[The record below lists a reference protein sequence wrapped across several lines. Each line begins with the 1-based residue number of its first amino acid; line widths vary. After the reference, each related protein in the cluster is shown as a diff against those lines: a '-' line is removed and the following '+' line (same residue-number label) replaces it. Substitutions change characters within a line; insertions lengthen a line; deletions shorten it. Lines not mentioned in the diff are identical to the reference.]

1 MNVVVLF
8 TTFVVIFPTMKGY
21 ELLDRIFSSRVRI
34 KLLEVFL
41 GRPAPR
47 FYIRE
52 LERLIREDAKNISR
66 ELRNLETMGLLKSEA
81 SGNQRHYE
89 VREDFLLYH
98 ELRAIFLKTMGPQRL
113 LKEAMENLSGV
124 EVAIQYGPGAA
135 TPSGDYA
142 DLPLDILIIGRPDP
156 AELRQALLLL
166 ENKIGREINAIAFT
180 PEEILARRRNRDP
193 FLLRV
198 LERDKT
204 LLRGSRVEP
213 SDAPLSVPGRKRD

>member
-1 MNVVVLF
+1 M
-8 TTFVVIFPTMKGY
+8 
-21 ELLDRIFSSRVRI
+21 
-34 KLLEVFL
+34 LEVFL

-66 ELRNLETMGLLKSEA
+66 ELRNLESLGLLRSEA
-81 SGNQRHYE
+81 AGNQHYYE
-89 VREDFLLYH
+89 VREDFLLYP
-98 ELRAIFLKTMGPQRL
+98 ELRAIFLKTTGPRRL
-113 LKEAMENLSGV
+113 LKEAMENLAGV

-135 TPSGDYA
+135 SPTDFP

-156 AELRQALLLL
+156 AELRQTILLL

-180 PEEILARRRNRDP
+180 PEEILARRKNRDP

-204 LLRGSRVEP
+204 LLRGAQEG
-213 SDAPLSVPGRKRD
+213 APRGPISVPARKDD

>member
-1 MNVVVLF
+1 M
-8 TTFVVIFPTMKGY
+8 TTFVVILPTMKGY
-21 ELLDRIFSSRVRI
+21 ELLDRLFSSRVRI

-66 ELRNLETMGLLKSEA
+66 ELRNLEALGLLKSESA
-81 SGNQRHYE
+81 GNQHYYE
-89 VREDFLLYH
+89 VREEFLIYP
-98 ELRAIFLKTMGPQRL
+98 ELKAIFLKTTGPQRL
-113 LKEAMENLSGV
+113 LKEAMENLAGV

-135 TPSGDYA
+135 ASGDYP
-142 DLPLDILIIGRPDP
+142 DLPLDILIIGRPAP
-156 AELRQALLLL
+156 AELRQTILLL

-204 LLRGSRVEP
+204 LLRGAQEGTRP
-213 SDAPLSVPGRKRD
+213 APASVPGRKPD